1 MLTTIKVHPMIDED
15 KAEVMK
21 ILLTTPEFT
30 ISEVEVAEELID
42 SYLEYG
48 TSSGYHILV
57 AEVALKPAGYIC
69 YGPTPLTDGTW
80 DIHWLAVAPGSQRQ
94 GIGCTLLAAAEDSI
108 RKTYGRLILIETS
121 SRAEYERTR
130 LFYCSQGYEAI
141 SRIPNFYAPGDDR
154 LVFQKIPG

>member
-80 DIHWLAVAPGSQRQ
+80 DIHWLAVAPGSRAVLTML
-94 GIGCTLLAAAEDSI
+94 GRNGALADLVQAGA
-108 RKTYGRLILIETS
+108 RVPLTMRL
-121 SRAEYERTR
+121 SR
-130 LFYCSQGYEAI
+130 CQ
-141 SRIPNFYAPGDDR
+141 
-154 LVFQKIPG
+154 